1 MFRMYFEGISNKGG
15 TAASR
20 PLDERSFSVFKYI
33 LDKKGESIMSHTS
46 LEQLRERLNEINGQ
60 LLELLSE
67 RAQIAQEIG
76 QVKEKQGVPKF
87 DPVRE
92 KQMLEELVAKNPGPF
107 TNETVAHLFKQIFQA
122 SLNLQVTDHK
132 KQLLVSRKKQKD
144 DTVISLGSVK
154 IGGNQPVMIAGPC
167 SVESYEQVRQ
177 VAAVLKQAGITVMRG
192 GAFKPRTSPYD
203 FQGLGMDGLKILKEV
218 ADEFGLKTISEI
230 VDPAHVEIAS
240 EYIDVIQ
247 IGARNMQNFELLK
260 AAGDVRTPVLLKR
273 GLSATIEEFLHAAEY
288 ILSRGNTQVMLIERG
303 IRTYEKATR
312 NTLDISAVPILKQ
325 ESHLPVLVDVTHST
339 GRKDIL
345 APCAKAALAAGA
357 DGIMV
362 EVHPDPATA
371 LSDAAQQLNFE
382 EFNRFYTDVKE
393 SGLFGKLVKTF

>member
-1 MFRMYFEGISNKGG
+1 MNQPSLELLREE
-15 TAASR
+15 
-20 PLDERSFSVFKYI
+20 LDETNR
-33 LDKKGESIMSHTS
+33 
-46 LEQLRERLNEINGQ
+46 Q

-67 RAQIAQEIG
+67 RAKIVQEIG
-76 QVKEKQGVPKF
+76 NLKEKQGIPKF

-92 KQMLEELVAKNPGPF
+92 KEMLTELVASNKGPF
-107 TNETVAHLFKQIFQA
+107 TDDTIRHLFKQIFQA

-132 KQLLVSRKKQKD
+132 KQLLVSRKKQKE
-144 DTVISLGSVK
+144 DTVVKLGDDVTV
-154 IGGNQPVMIAGPC
+154 GGGSPVLIAGPC
-167 SVESYEQVRQ
+167 SVESYDQTRT
-177 VAAVLKQAGITVMRG
+177 VAAALKQAGIAVLRG

-203 FQGLGMDGLKILKEV
+203 FQGLGVEGLKILKEV
-218 ADEFGLKTISEI
+218 GDEFGLKTISEI
-230 VDPAHVEIAS
+230 VDPAHVEMACD
-240 EYIDVIQ
+240 YIDVIQ

-260 AAGDVRTPVLLKR
+260 AAGEVRKPILLKR
-273 GLSATIEEFLHAAEY
+273 GLAATIEEFLHAAEY
-288 ILSRGNTQVMLIERG
+288 ILARGNTQVMLIERG

-357 DGIMV
+357 DGVMV

-371 LSDAAQQLNFE
+371 LSDAAQQLNIE
-382 EFNRFYTDVKE
+382 EFGNFYAQVRK
-393 SGLFGKLVKTF
+393 SGLLG